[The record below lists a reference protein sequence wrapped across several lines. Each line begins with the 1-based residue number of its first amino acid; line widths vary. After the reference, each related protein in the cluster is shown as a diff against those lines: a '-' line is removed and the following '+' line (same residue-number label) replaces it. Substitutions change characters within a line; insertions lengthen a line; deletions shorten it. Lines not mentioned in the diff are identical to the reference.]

1 MIKRQRSMGKGSS
14 SQAESDS
21 DSPLLIEQ
29 HLELFLS
36 RSIIIERRVALADF
50 NDLGFEDRLLPKIIV
65 AQGWVPYLQRMGVA
79 SMDLV

>member
-14 SQAESDS
+14 SQAESNF

-29 HLELFLS
+29 HLELILS
-36 RSIIIERRVALADF
+36 RSIIIERRVVLADC
-50 NDLGFEDRLLPKIIV
+50 NDLGFEDRLHPKIIV
-65 AQGWVPYLQRMGVA
+65 AQGWVPYLQWMGVA